1 MRRFFSSLF
10 FLFFFSVIIL
20 AQRISDEQVIQYA
33 QEASQ
38 QGKSQ
43 IEMVNE
49 LMRRGATREQ
59 LERLKN
65 QNAGS
70 YSSKGE
76 SQIAANQQRLRNSVD
91 SESVSDLAIPLT
103 SITVEQQG
111 TNPSHGSSLQEKGT
125 KKIFGMDFFSNRYL
139 SFEPNSNIP
148 TPINYRL
155 GPGDEVIIDI
165 WGASEN
171 TIRQII
177 SPDGSINVK
186 GIGPMYLSGKT
197 VREAENYLQREL
209 TKIYEGLSENS
220 SQITFTLGQNRSI
233 QISVMGEVK
242 TPGTYTLSSFAS
254 AFHALYYAGGVN
266 SIGSLRDIK
275 VIRNG
280 KIIGNIDVYEYLME
294 GKTSSDI
301 RLMEDDIILVNPY
314 QSLVNI
320 TGNVK
325 RPMYYEMKSGETI
338 SSLLKYSGGFTGDAY
353 SQNIRL
359 IRLNSGRE
367 KQIYNI
373 DEMDYPRFILNDAD
387 SLVVEAV
394 LNRFE
399 NMIEVIGAVYRG
411 GMYQLNGEVN
421 TVKNLIQKAEGLR
434 GDAFLDR
441 AQLQRQRED
450 LTLEMIPVDLRGI
463 LNGTVADVPLIKND
477 ILYIPSI
484 HDLMEE
490 RMLTIHG
497 EVARPGTYLYADNM
511 SVNDLVIQAGGLLE
525 SASTARVDVS
535 RRIKKPDSSIP
546 GNAVGESFSFE
557 LKDGFLIGADSDKFK
572 LEPFDEVYIRKS
584 PVYHKQQ
591 NVSVTGEVL
600 YMGNYALS
608 KKNERISDL
617 VKRAGGLT
625 EDAYVKGAR
634 LIRRMT
640 QEEVRRKN
648 DALRIAQTA
657 SDSISIQTLELDM
670 TYQVGIDLNLALA
683 KPGSDAD
690 LVLREGDQLII
701 PEYVNTVKINGAVMY
716 PNTVVYGSGKSLKY
730 YVEQAGGYANLA
742 KKRKAYVVYMNGT
755 VARLKSSSSKAI
767 EPGCEIIIP
776 SKEEKRRMT
785 TGEILSIGTSIAS
798 LGMMVAT
805 LVNIIKK

>member
-1 MRRFFSSLF
+1 MRRFFS
-10 FLFFFSVIIL
+10 FLFFFSFSVIVL
-20 AQRISDEQVIQYA
+20 AQRISDEQVIQYI

-38 QGKSQ
+38 QGRSQ
-43 IEMVNE
+43 VEIGSE

-65 QNAGS
+65 QNTGTN
-70 YSSKGE
+70 SSKAE
-76 SQIAANQQRLRNSVD
+76 SQIAVEQQRLRNSVD

-103 SITVEQQG
+103 TIAVEQQES
-111 TNPSHGSSLQEKGT
+111 PSASSSQEQGG

-148 TPINYRL
+148 TPVNYRL
-155 GPGDEVIIDI
+155 GAGDEVIIDI

-171 TIRQII
+171 TIRQVI

-197 VREAENYLQREL
+197 IREAENYLQREL

-242 TPGTYTLSSFAS
+242 TPGTYTLSSFS
-254 AFHALYYAGGVN
+254 SVFHALYYAGGIN
-266 SIGSLRDIK
+266 SIGSLRDIQ
-275 VIRNG
+275 VVRNG
-280 KIIGNIDVYEYLME
+280 KVVGNIDIYEYLME
-294 GKTSSDI
+294 GKNSSDI
-301 RLMEDDIILVNPY
+301 RLMEDDIILVSPY
-314 QSLVNI
+314 KTLVNI

-325 RPMYYEMKSGETI
+325 RPMYYEMKNGETI
-338 SSLLKYSGGFTGDAY
+338 SSLLKYAGGFTGDAY
-353 SQNIRL
+353 TQNIRL

-373 DEMDYPRFILNDAD
+373 DEMDYSRFVLTDAD
-387 SLVVEAV
+387 ALVVEAV
-394 LNRFE
+394 LDRFE
-399 NMIEVIGAVYRG
+399 NMVEVIGAVYRS
-411 GMYQLNGEVN
+411 GMYQLTGGVN
-421 TVKNLIQKAEGLR
+421 TVKSLIQKAEGLR

-463 LNGTVADVPLIKND
+463 LNGTTADISLIKND

-490 RMLTIHG
+490 RMLVIHG
-497 EVARPGTYLYADNM
+497 EVANPGTYLFAENM
-511 SVNDLVIQAGGLLE
+511 SVNDLVIKAGGLLE

-535 RRIKKPDSSIP
+535 RRIKKPESSVP

-557 LKDGFLIGADSDKFK
+557 LKDGFLIGANSDKFK

-591 NVSVTGEVL
+591 NVTVSGEVL
-600 YMGNYALS
+600 YSGNYALS

-625 EDAYVKGAR
+625 EDAYVRGAR

-640 QEEVRRKN
+640 PEETRRKN
-648 DALRIAQTA
+648 DALKMAQTA
-657 SDSISIQTLELDM
+657 SDSISMQTLDLDA
-670 TYQVGIDLNLALA
+670 TYPVGIDLKLALS
-683 KPGSDAD
+683 KPGSDSD

-701 PEYVNTVKINGAVMY
+701 PEYINTVKINGAVMY
-716 PNTVVYGSGKSLKY
+716 PNTVVYNDGKNLKY
-730 YVEQAGGYANLA
+730 YIEQAGGYAHLA
-742 KKRKAYVVYMNGT
+742 KKRKAYVVYLNGT
-755 VARLKSSSSKAI
+755 VARLKSSNSNAI

-776 SKEEKRRMT
+776 SKEAKQRMT

-805 LVNIIKK
+805 LVNIINRK